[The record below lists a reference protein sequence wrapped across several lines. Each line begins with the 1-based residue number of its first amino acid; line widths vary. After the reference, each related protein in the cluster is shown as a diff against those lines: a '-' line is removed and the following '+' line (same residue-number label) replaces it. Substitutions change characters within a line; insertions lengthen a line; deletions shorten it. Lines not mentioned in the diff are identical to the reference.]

1 MSGRFSVLIVDF
13 AERLAS
19 YGLVALVSAYT
30 HATTNPWRSTQ
41 RMFTALYHHMGT
53 ARENL
58 KETVVVAVGSMGK

>member
-1 MSGRFSVLIVDF
+1 VSRRFLVLIVNF
-13 AERLAS
+13 TERLAS

-30 HATTNPWRSTQ
+30 HATNPWHLTQ
-41 RMFTALYHHMGT
+41 RVFTALYHHMGT

>member
-1 MSGRFSVLIVDF
+1 MSDRFSMLMVNF
-13 AERLAS
+13 TERLAS

-30 HATTNPWRSTQ
+30 HATTNPWHSTQ
-41 RMFTALYHHMGT
+41 RVFTALYHHMGT